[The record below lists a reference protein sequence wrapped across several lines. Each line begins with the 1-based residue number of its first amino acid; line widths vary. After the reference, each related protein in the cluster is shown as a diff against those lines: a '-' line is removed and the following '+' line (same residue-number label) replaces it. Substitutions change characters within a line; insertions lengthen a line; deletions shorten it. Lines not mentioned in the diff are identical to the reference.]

1 MKRWVP
7 RLMTWIARPV
17 LAMFGALGAFG
28 AVVPATA
35 APLPERTALEA
46 RVADV
51 RRHLD
56 TLADGKTAGGSR
68 PPTLIA
74 QAGRWNNWPNW
85 SNWAN
90 WRNG

>member
-1 MKRWVP
+1 MRSLVP
-7 RLMTWIARPV
+7 RLMKWIARRV
-17 LAMFGALGAFG
+17 LALFGAVGALGAV
-28 AVVPATA
+28 APIAA
-35 APLPERTALEA
+35 APLPERAALEA

-51 RRHLD
+51 RRHLNTTTVGD
-56 TLADGKTAGGSR
+56 AAGGSVSS
-68 PPTLIA
+68 TLIA